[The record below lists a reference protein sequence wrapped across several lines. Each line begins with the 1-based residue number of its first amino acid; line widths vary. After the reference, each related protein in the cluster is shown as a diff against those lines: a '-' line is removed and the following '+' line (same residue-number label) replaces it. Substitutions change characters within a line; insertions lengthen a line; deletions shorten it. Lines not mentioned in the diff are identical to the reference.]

1 MRRLFRSKKKVKFIN
16 NKNNERTKASS
27 SYRLI
32 KNYLKDFE
40 ALLKINSR
48 TSTVNQI
55 RNLEI
60 NYISEYLSVELI
72 KFIMKL
78 GFKKEESYDKLYSD
92 FRIKYE
98 EYMENILKMKSRL
111 PMFINNNKQ
120 SNYIIEEYN
129 KQLKIIIKSLDDD
142 IKDFINQLLFKKKTE
157 DIDIDI
163 DNI

>member
-16 NKNNERTKASS
+16 NKNNERNKASS
-27 SYRLI
+27 SYRFI

-40 ALLKINSR
+40 ELLKINSR